1 MGHLNYLTSKTEEAR
16 ECYERTLDYTTEASD
31 MHAIYLR
38 LASIYLEQGEVRVF
52 HYVLFV
58 LQHSESKRSITIIVF
73 KTIFSSR

>member
-38 LASIYLEQGEVRVF
+38 LASIYLEQGEVRF
-52 HYVLFV
+52 
-58 LQHSESKRSITIIVF
+58 SIMF
-73 KTIFSSR
+73 CLYSSILKAKDLSQ